1 MSLIAHINED
11 ARRWLSLTVHQN
23 LCKFCQAIDFEKA
36 VNLFEHSSASRDPK
50 TYDDDYQFMA
60 HFGIRSVLIANLGD
74 SFKDRPQ
81 GHCRMCKVMWE
92 NKQQLIARLGELN
105 ETLKMTGKDSLW
117 AMPFSAKL
125 FGPHSIQTSTIP
137 CKLGL
142 EADFSILMVVPEP
155 YTPEDFSGRDKRA
168 QKLSLN
174 RDNNMP
180 VLTVRD
186 NRRDGSLLYMP
197 NLLPPSFDPQLA
209 SEWLQKCRAHHDGSC
224 RPPPNVNTEIILID
238 CTNCEIKTLDM
249 SYPYIALS
257 YVWGDVVPTPLI
269 NGVQVPPTTSAVI
282 LDAIQVTKALGFRY
296 LWADQYC
303 INQTDLVVKMR
314 QINQMDQVYGQ
325 AELTIVAACG
335 DSAAYGLPGVSHRRA
350 REQFQHPVKQGNY
363 QVVELG
369 PDALSDTA
377 STKWS
382 TRGWT
387 FQEAW
392 LSRRLLVFTGKQ
404 CYFECE
410 AIACAESLEY
420 GERIWELDE
429 RPRNFRHL
437 EFGPFS
443 RFDESMSLLWPSA
456 HIDEIRTLLHSFS
469 MRQVRFDQDSLNA
482 VAGVLNSSQRLHL
495 ETDYGAAG
503 GSVLFTSA
511 LGIPLLVGDH
521 HGQSVLQ
528 QTLVTG
534 MSWVHVASGRGRVLQ
549 GAVPRRRTAYPSWTW
564 AGWEGIVETL
574 WVWMHTIDFDS
585 AMENTHVTVLRNG
598 STARI
603 PISQVNPTTQATTLC
618 FDALRVP
625 YDWLTFD
632 ASLGEWQLCGLSIL
646 LYETEP
652 VVSTDILKALQSGCN
667 SLSLVGYSSEEW
679 KCLIWILR
687 RTASAWTR
695 AGILYLT
702 PGDPLSSEF
711 NSTDNASRWKN
722 FADSMNNLIQT
733 ASAVPWEVE

>member
-1 MSLIAHINED
+1 MSTIPNIDED
-11 ARRWLSLTVHQN
+11 ARRWQSLTIDQN
-23 LCKFCQAIDFEKA
+23 LCTFCQTIDFEKA

-74 SFKDRPQ
+74 SFKGKPH
-81 GHCRMCKVMWE
+81 GPCRMCKIMWE
-92 NKQQLIARLGELN
+92 NKQQLISRLGELN
-105 ETLKMTGKDSLW
+105 ETLKMTGNDSLW
-117 AMPFSAKL
+117 ALPFSAKL

-142 EADFSILMVVPEP
+142 EADFSVFMVVPEP

-168 QKLSLN
+168 QMLSLN

-197 NLLPPSFDPQLA
+197 KLLPPIFDPQLA
-209 SEWLQKCRAHHDGSC
+209 SGWLQKCRVHHEGSC
-224 RPPPNVNTEIILID
+224 RLPPNVNTEIILID

-282 LDAIQVTKALGFRY
+282 LDAIQVTKALGFHY
-296 LWADQYC
+296 LWVDQYC

-314 QINQMDQVYGQ
+314 QINQMDQVFGQ

-350 REQFQHPVKQGNY
+350 REQFQRPVKQGSY

-377 STKWS
+377 SAEWS

-392 LSRRLLVFTGKQ
+392 LSRRLLVFTDKQ

-420 GERIWELDE
+420 GERIWELDD

-456 HIDEIRTLLHSFS
+456 HVDEIRTLLHRFS

-482 VAGVLNSSQRLHL
+482 VVGVLNSSQRMHL
-495 ETDYGAAG
+495 ETDYRGAG

-511 LGIPLLVGDH
+511 MGIPLLVGDH
-521 HGQSVLQ
+521 YGQSVLQ

-534 MSWVHVASGRGRVLQ
+534 MSWVHVASGRGRILQ
-549 GAVPRRRTAYPSWTW
+549 GAVPRRRTTYPSWTW

-598 STARI
+598 STARVS
-603 PISQVNPTTQATTLC
+603 ISEVNPTTQATTLC
-618 FDALRVP
+618 FDALQVP
-625 YDWLTFD
+625 HDWLTFNTG
-632 ASLGEWQLCGLSIL
+632 LREWRLRGLSIL

-652 VVSTDILKALQSGCN
+652 IVPTDLLTDLQSGHH

-679 KCLIWILR
+679 KCLVWILR

-695 AGILYLT
+695 AGMLYLT
-702 PGDPLSSEF
+702 SGDPLGSDS
-711 NSTDNASRWKN
+711 NSIDHASRWKTFTDFMSN
-722 FADSMNNLIQT
+722 FIETTSKV
-733 ASAVPWEVE
+733 SWEVE